1 MNKRRTTL
9 IVSGLLVLVGGTSL
23 LAYVVRQ
30 RKEPSACPYGLRFSL
45 ELPHP
50 FVTRS
55 RLREIFSP
63 EPGERVLEVGPG
75 TGYYSLH
82 AARWVEP
89 DGTLKVLD
97 IQQEMLD
104 HTMRRA
110 QTLNISNI
118 IPTRGDAQALPY
130 PDGRFDAAYLVATLG
145 EVPDKER
152 ALHELSRVLKPGGR
166 LVVGESQ
173 PDPHMVSFDKLRMLA
188 DVAGLSYECRVGG
201 RLGYLAS
208 FRASNEALSR

>member
-1 MNKRRTTL
+1 MNKRRRTIILT
-9 IVSGLLVLVGGTSL
+9 GLLVLVGGASL

-30 RKEPSACPYGLRFSL
+30 RKDPSACSYGLRFSL
-45 ELPHP
+45 ALPRP

-55 RLREIFSP
+55 RLREILSP
-63 EPGERVLEVGPG
+63 EPGERVLEVGSG

-82 AARWVEP
+82 AARWLEP
-89 DGTLKVLD
+89 DGTLEILD

-110 QTLNISNI
+110 QALSISNI
-118 IPTRGDAQALPY
+118 LPTRGDAQTLPY

-152 ALHELSRVLKPGGR
+152 ALHDLGRVLKPGGR

-188 DVAGLSYECRVGG
+188 DVAGLSYECRVGR

-208 FRASNEALSR
+208 FRASLEALSR

>member
-1 MNKRRTTL
+1 MNKRRRTIIL
-9 IVSGLLVLVGGTSL
+9 SGLLVLVGGASL

-30 RKEPSACPYGLRFSL
+30 RKDPSVCPYGLRFSL
-45 ELPHP
+45 ALPRP

-55 RLREIFSP
+55 RLREILSP
-63 EPGERVLEVGPG
+63 EPGERMLEVGPG

-82 AARWVEP
+82 AARWLES
-89 DGTLKVLD
+89 DGTLEILD

-104 HTMRRA
+104 HTIRRA
-110 QTLNISNI
+110 QTLSISNI

-152 ALHELSRVLKPGGR
+152 ALHELGRVLKPGGR

-188 DVAGLSYECRVGG
+188 DVAGLSNERRVGG

-208 FRASNEALSR
+208 LRAS

>member
-1 MNKRRTTL
+1 MNKRRRTIIL
-9 IVSGLLVLVGGTSL
+9 SGLLVLVGGASL

-30 RKEPSACPYGLRFSL
+30 RKDPSVCPYGLRFSL
-45 ELPHP
+45 ALPRP

-55 RLREIFSP
+55 RLREILSP
-63 EPGERVLEVGPG
+63 QPGERVLEVGPG
-75 TGYYSLH
+75 SGYYSLH
-82 AARWVEP
+82 AARWLES
-89 DGTLKVLD
+89 DGTLEVLD
-97 IQQEMLD
+97 IQQEMLE

-110 QTLNISNI
+110 QTLSISNI

-152 ALHELSRVLKPGGR
+152 ALHELGRVLKPGGR

-188 DVAGLSYECRVGG
+188 DVAGLSNERRVGG

-208 FRASNEALSR
+208 LRAS